1 MLKKTVFISYSSINK
16 SIVRKIYDVLTER
29 GLGCWYYDGGLNV
42 SYTLFGEADNGI
54 SECSIFLACC
64 SNSYGITGNSKRE
77 ILLASERKKL
87 ILPILVAN
95 CDPYPLKGDIGALLA
110 GKIYLDLST
119 EENFSKNIE
128 QLIITV
134 NQSL

>member
-1 MLKKTVFISYSSINK
+1 MLKKTVFISYNSTNK

-29 GLGCWYYDGGLNV
+29 GLGCWYYDAGLIV
-42 SYTLFGEADNGI
+42 PKTFSEVDNAI

-64 SNSYGITGNSKRE
+64 SNSYSITSNSRRE

-87 ILPILVAN
+87 ILPVLVAN
-95 CDPYPLKGDIGALLA
+95 CDPYPLKGDIGTLLA
-110 GKIYLDLST
+110 GKIYMDLST

-128 QLIITV
+128 QFIITV